1 MLELEQCLQRFQK
14 WRDVVNF
21 SVKNQIVFLAL

>member
-14 WRDVVNF
+14 WHDVVNF